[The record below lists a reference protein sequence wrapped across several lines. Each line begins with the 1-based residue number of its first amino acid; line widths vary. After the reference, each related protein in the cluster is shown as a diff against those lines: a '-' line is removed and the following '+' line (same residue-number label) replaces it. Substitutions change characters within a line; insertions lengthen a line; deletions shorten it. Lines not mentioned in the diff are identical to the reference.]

1 MNQEER
7 GMAGRVS
14 ECDGGPSEAHAPP
27 EAPEWLHTYDSAG
40 AARIDVGPIL
50 AAGREP
56 FEDIMA
62 LASPLAVGAGLII
75 EAPFDPVPLRRVLGE
90 QGFETF
96 AEQVAERHWRVWCLR
111 LRQQI
116 APSPATPMQGGG
128 KVWRGADGVHIDV
141 RGLQPPAPL
150 IAILRLIETDHHEGV
165 IIAHL
170 NRDPVHLYPELADR
184 GWSAARLDGQPDQ
197 FIFRLHKVEG

>member
-1 MNQEER
+1 M
-7 GMAGRVS
+7 GGGVS
-14 ECDGGPSEAHAPP
+14 DTCEGGHSEADAPS

-56 FEDIMA
+56 FEEIMA
-62 LASPLAVGAGLII
+62 LASRLAVGAGLII

-96 AEQVAERHWRVWCLR
+96 AEQLAERHWRVWCLR
-111 LRQQI
+111 RRQHI
-116 APSPATPMQGGG
+116 AASPATPMQGGG

-141 RGLQPPAPL
+141 RGLPPPAPL
-150 IAILRLIETDHHEGV
+150 VAILRLIETDYHEGV

-184 GWSAARLDGQPDQ
+184 RWSSARLYDQPGE
-197 FIFRLHKVEG
+197 FVVRLHKVEE